1 MSTVAGHNFIAG
13 RRSATGTTLLQS
25 LDATTG
31 EACLI
36 TFIATAEEVDLA
48 AQAADEAFASFRQLS
63 PERRAEFLDAVADEI
78 DQLGDDFVALVCRET
93 ALPAGRIQGGA
104 WPH

>member
-1 MSTVAGHNFIAG
+1 MSTVTGHNFIAG
-13 RRSATGTTLLQS
+13 RRSAAGTTLLQS

-31 EACLI
+31 EALPYH
-36 TFIATAEEVDLA
+36 FYQATAEEVDLA

-78 DQLGDDFVALVCRET
+78 DQ
-93 ALPAGRIQGGA
+93 
-104 WPH
+104 